1 MTKDMKD
8 LMTRSLSGIVVAA
21 TVVNGLVWSP
31 WSFGAVL
38 ALLVAGGMY
47 EFYALAGR
55 RGVRPQ
61 RVLGIAVG
69 LALFVLNLVLTR
81 GVDGIGLDSAMLAT
95 LALLLLTVPLL
106 LVCELYRKN
115 DDPMTAVGTTLL
127 GISYIVL
134 PLICLFHIAAAGGR
148 QGEWRPWVAL
158 VYIFVIWTNDVL
170 AYLVGKYSG
179 GPHKLF
185 PRLSPNKSWEG
196 FFGGMAGAVAVGL
209 AAGHWLGGN
218 LWAWAGFA
226 FVTAGA
232 GVLGDLAE
240 SMFKRA
246 AAEKDSG
253 TLIPGHGGVLDRFDA
268 VLLSAPFAAVYLL
281 VCRFVFDA
289 GFYC

>member
-21 TVVNGLVWSP
+21 TVVTGLVWSP
-31 WSFGAVL
+31 WSFGVVL

-47 EFYALAGR
+47 EFYALAGK
-55 RGVRPQ
+55 RGANPQ

-81 GVDGIGLDSAMLAT
+81 GVAGIGLDSAVLAT
-95 LALLLLTVPLL
+95 LALLLLTVPVL

-115 DDPMTAVGTTLL
+115 DDPMAAVGTTLL
-127 GISYIVL
+127 GVLYIVL
-134 PLICLFHIAAAGGR
+134 PLMCLFHIAAAGGG

-158 VYIFVIWTNDVL
+158 VYICIVWANDVL
-170 AYLVGKYSG
+170 AYLVGRKLG
-179 GPHKLF
+179 RHKLF

-196 FFGGMAGAVAVGL
+196 FFGGVAGAVAVGL
-209 AAGHWLGGN
+209 LAGRWLGGS
-218 LWAWAGFA
+218 LWAWAGLA
-226 FVTAGA
+226 LVAAGA

-246 AAEKDSG
+246 ADKKDSG
-253 TLIPGHGGVLDRFDA
+253 AFIPGHGGVLDRFDA
-268 VLLSAPFAAVYLL
+268 VLLSAPFVAVYLL
-281 VCRFVFDA
+281 LCRFVFGADL
-289 GFYC
+289 YC